1 MTRALYEALHLVPYA
16 NNTLTG
22 PRAPVP
28 GEGMAMNYETT
39 ISADA
44 GDGVTADYAA
54 ARSGPAAAVPRW
66 LIFGVGGLFVLLLA
80 IGAFFAF
87 AGRQPAP
94 ASDNNSQAATV
105 TVVTPGRT
113 MVAGEIEA
121 PGTLAARR
129 PMPVGIAGEGGQVV
143 RVTVDAGDWVRQ
155 GQVLAVIDRSVQV
168 QQAAAQAAQIDV
180 ARADANL
187 AQANLD
193 RALQLVARGFV
204 SKADVDRL
212 TATRDAAAARV
223 KVAEAQLRELRARNQ
238 RLDVLAPASG
248 YVLARNVEP
257 GQTVGA
263 GSQALFTIASGGEME
278 MLARVSEEQLAK
290 LAVGTSAAVVPAGS
304 DQRFTGQV
312 WQLAPTIDQ
321 TTRQGTVRIALDF
334 SPGLRPGGFATAR
347 INSGSFSA
355 TVLPESAVLADAKG
369 SFVYV
374 VGADKKTERRA
385 VRTGAVTPNGI
396 AITEGLNGSERV
408 VLRAG
413 GFLNPGETVNPQ
425 PLQK

>member
-1 MTRALYEALHLVPYA
+1 
-16 NNTLTG
+16 
-22 PRAPVP
+22 
-28 GEGMAMNYETT
+28 MNYETT
-39 ISADA
+39 IRADA
-44 GDGVTADYAA
+44 GDGVTTDYAA
-54 ARSGPAAAVPRW
+54 LRTDPGFAVPRW
-66 LIFGVGGLFVLLLA
+66 LLYSVGGLFVLLLGVA
-80 IGAFFAF
+80 LFFAIF
-87 AGRQPAP
+87 GGKTAP
-94 ASDNNSQAATV
+94 ADDNNSQAATV

-113 MVAGEIEA
+113 TVAGQIEA

-129 PMPVGIAGEGGQVV
+129 PMPVGVVGEGGQVV
-143 RVTVDAGDWVRQ
+143 RVTVDAGGWVQQ

-168 QQAAAQAAQIDV
+168 QQAEAQDAQIQV

-212 TATRDAAAARV
+212 TATRDAAVARV
-223 KVAEAQLRELRARNQ
+223 KVAEAQSRELRARNQ
-238 RLDVLAPASG
+238 RLNILAPASG

-263 GSQALFTIASGGEME
+263 GSGALFTIASGGEME
-278 MLARVSEEQLAK
+278 MLAQVSEDQLAK
-290 LAVGTSAAVVPAGS
+290 LAVGTPATVAPAGS
-304 DQRFTGQV
+304 DQRFEGQV

-321 TTRQGTVRIALDF
+321 TTRQGTARIALNF
-334 SPGLRPGGFATAR
+334 SPALRPGGFATAR
-347 INSGSFSA
+347 INSGSFTA
-355 TVLPESAVLADAKG
+355 TVLPESAVLADARG

-374 VGADKKTERRA
+374 VGKDNKAERRA
-385 VRTGAVTPNGI
+385 VKTGAVTPAGI
-396 AITEGLNGSERV
+396 AITEGLTGTERV

-425 PLQK
+425 PLKK